1 MKSKLIITLLS
12 IFIFTG
18 ILSAQSERPFRFGV
32 VGGMNL
38 SNVKVDL
45 DNRVGFHAG
54 VKAEYALPLNFYL
67 ESGLL
72 FTRKGFEMKYSFD
85 KYNGYGYTGGYGY
98 GTAYGDYEPEKIN
111 GKSKA
116 NKYMLELPIH
126 VGYKLKL
133 HNVVSVFGSAG
144 GYLGYGIGGKYR
156 GTITNITS
164 EEVGIPDYDE
174 LQPSG
179 PHITVGTR
187 IGSEKI
193 YEDEKRFDWGL
204 GLKAGV
210 ELFDRLQIS
219 ASYDWGMNKLY
230 SDTSEGNNRNF
241 MVSCAFMIF

>member
-1 MKSKLIITLLS
+1 MKSKQILTLLS
-12 IFIFTG
+12 IFIFAG
-18 ILSAQSERPFRFGV
+18 ILSAQSEKPFRFGV
-32 VGGMNL
+32 IGGMNL
-38 SNVKVDL
+38 SNVKADL

-72 FTRKGFEMKYSFD
+72 FTQKGYKVDNEELGRYIEQPSEQEILVLQK
-85 KYNGYGYTGGYGY
+85 
-98 GTAYGDYEPEKIN
+98 EK
-111 GKSKA
+111 GRA

-144 GYLGYGIGGKYR
+144 GYLGYGMSGRTKGIS
-156 GTITNITS
+156 GTIYKV
-164 EEVGIPDYDE
+164 E
-174 LQPSG
+174 G
-179 PHITVGTR
+179 PHPTDKLGTSPQ
-187 IGSEKI
+187 IEIKEFKYKTYDI
-193 YEDEKRFDWGL
+193 EKRFDWGL

-230 SDTSEGNNRNF
+230 SETSEGNNRNF